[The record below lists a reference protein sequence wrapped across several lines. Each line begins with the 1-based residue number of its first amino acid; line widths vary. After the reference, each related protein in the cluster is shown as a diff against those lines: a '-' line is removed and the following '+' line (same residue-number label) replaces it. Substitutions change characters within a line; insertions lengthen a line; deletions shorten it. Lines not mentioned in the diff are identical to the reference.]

1 MCSRDLKDKKIK
13 KVKLSNIKEVEYKK
27 FDKGIIKHVPKI
39 EEDKCL
45 VIRTIDDEGKEKNLE
60 FVGNL
65 AEPLERF
72 ANNLKLFV

>member
-1 MCSRDLKDKKIK
+1 MIPIVQMFHFNG
-13 KVKLSNIKEVEYKK
+13 VKRMKPKEVEYKT